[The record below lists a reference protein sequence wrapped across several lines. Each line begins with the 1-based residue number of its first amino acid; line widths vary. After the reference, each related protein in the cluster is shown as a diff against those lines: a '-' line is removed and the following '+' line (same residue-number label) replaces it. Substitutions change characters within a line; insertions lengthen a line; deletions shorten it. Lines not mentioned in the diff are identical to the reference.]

1 MKKIS
6 VMMDLKRINGKMH
19 KALSNSLK
27 EYDIDITPVQGRILL
42 FIDENSNVSATD
54 ILERFNSINKSTLSE
69 ILNNLEKNKYIKR
82 LESREDS
89 RKKIIVLTDKS
100 KEVII
105 LLKKNF
111 EKVARNVI
119 SDIPEDEYEAFKKVL
134 DKIEGN
140 VDKLC

>member
-1 MKKIS
+1 
-6 VMMDLKRINGKMH
+6 MH
-19 KALSNSLK
+19 
-27 EYDIDITPVQGRILL
+27 DI
-42 FIDENSNVSATD
+42 
-54 ILERFNSINKSTLSE
+54 
-69 ILNNLEKNKYIKR
+69 NNLEKNKYIKR

-140 VDKLC
+140 VDRLC